1 MKTTNSLLNKRAQD
15 IVNKIMCLDPITIE
29 WIKHLMKQWS
39 EEIPFADAWKVC
51 KDIKK
56 ILIDGKIADE
66 QTKFSASFDVIFIH
80 GRAVWIRDIVDL
92 LEKT

>member
-1 MKTTNSLLNKRAQD
+1 MQPTDSLLNKRARA
-15 IVNKIMCLDPITIE
+15 IVDKIMRLDPITIE

-39 EEIPFADAWKVC
+39 EEIPFEDAWKVC

-56 ILIDGKIADE
+56 ILIDCKIADS
-66 QTKFSASFDVIFIH
+66 QTKFSASYDVIFIH